1 MGPYIAAG
9 QPPSAAMRLSWHEEM
24 PRLSQEPA
32 LAEAQPLVSEG
43 EPELTAPVRDAPP
56 AAVTAMRALHVLSST
71 TSRQLVSGIIIC
83 AASKW
88 CGPLL
93 RPVGFLFQSTL
104 AFAWSGVTHGKFLAP
119 VAYGGRRSRI
129 SRLQLKRLRRRHPD
143 RNVCVCPPCPA
154 G

>member
-71 TSRQLVSGIIIC
+71 TSRQLVSGIIMC

-93 RPVGFLFQSTL
+93 RPVGFLFPVTTFSKHVL
-104 AFAWSGVTHGKFLAP
+104 EWFAWSRVTHGKFLAP
-119 VAYGGRRSRI
+119 RCIRGS
-129 SRLQLKRLRRRHPD
+129 
-143 RNVCVCPPCPA
+143 
-154 G
+154 

>member
-71 TSRQLVSGIIIC
+71 TSRQLVSGIIMC
-83 AASKW
+83 AAIKW
-88 CGPLL
+88 CVARSCGFRMDFFLPYRSPCSSDQALFPFFHPSSSFFTVYEPRACSKAENTTKTPLSDSVPSVGP
-93 RPVGFLFQSTL
+93 
-104 AFAWSGVTHGKFLAP
+104 
-119 VAYGGRRSRI
+119 
-129 SRLQLKRLRRRHPD
+129 
-143 RNVCVCPPCPA
+143 
-154 G
+154 